1 MTARAFF
8 APFVQSDRCVTGSGL
23 PPRNAPAA
31 LRLFGQRAAY
41 PAPTTAQGHP
51 HHAASIFL
59 RKNGRIPNYG
69 AYVRHAAFQQQGAGR
84 SPVTGCLSHG
94 GIAARPRRQCAHE
107 RCTAQERRLFCARTA
122 GVQIM
127 EHMSRML
134 RFSGRAQ
141 AEARSRSACR
151 TAALPPARDGIVRMS
166 AARRRKD
173 DFFCARTAGFQ
184 IMEHMSRMLR
194 FSGRA
199 QAEARSRAACRT
211 AALPPARDGNVRM
224 SAARRRKD
232 DFFAQERQEFKL
244 WSICPACCVSAA
256 GRRQKPGHGLPVA
269 RRHCRPP
276 ATALCA

>member
-107 RCTAQERRLFCARTA
+107 RRTAQERRL
-122 GVQIM
+122 
-127 EHMSRML
+127 
-134 RFSGRAQ
+134 
-141 AEARSRSACR
+141 
-151 TAALPPARDGIVRMS
+151 
-166 AARRRKD
+166 
-173 DFFCARTAGFQ
+173 FCARTAGFQ

-232 DFFAQERQEFKL
+232 DFFAQERQDSKL

-276 ATALCA
+276 ATAMCA